1 MYGFVVFAIVQEGTC
16 WNWLLDLGREWAGS
30 VFIIPRAHL
39 RLGRD
44 MGWIEGDVDSMVV
57 FECELTN
64 EI

>member
-1 MYGFVVFAIVQEGTC
+1 M
-16 WNWLLDLGREWAGS
+16 LDLGREWAGG

-44 MGWIEGDVDSMVV
+44 MGRIEGDVDSMVV